1 MYTEHD
7 CTDEDVY
14 GTDLQGRFVILKPEF
29 FKTEYRDEKYQLVKC
44 CGGFGCDPQKMGN
57 AIFVEEVNDNPESYR
72 IERCN
77 HDILG
82 FAKDS
87 VVREHREKYCKEQG

>member
-1 MYTEHD
+1 MYTIHD
-7 CTDEDVY
+7 CTDENVY
-14 GTDLQGRFVILKPEF
+14 KENLQGRYVILKPEF
-29 FKTEYRDEKYQLVKC
+29 FKEEFRDEKYQLVLC
-44 CGGFGCDPQKMGN
+44 NGGFGCDPTKMGN
-57 AIFVEEVNDNPESYR
+57 CIMVEEINDNPEHYR

-87 VVREHREKYCKEQG
+87 IVAKHKEKYL

>member
-1 MYTEHD
+1 MYTVND

-14 GTDLQGRFVILKPEF
+14 SEDLQGRFVILKPEF
-29 FKTEYRDEKYQLVKC
+29 FKEEFRDEKYQLVQC
-44 CGGFGCDPQKMGN
+44 TGGFGCDPKKIGN
-57 AIFVEEVNDNPESYR
+57 AIFVKELNENPESYR

-87 VVREHREKYCKEQG
+87 VVAAHKEKYL

>member
-1 MYTEHD
+1 MYTIND
-7 CTDEDVY
+7 CTEESVYDV
-14 GTDLQGRFVILKPEF
+14 DLTNRIVIIKPEF
-29 FKTEYRDEKYQLVKC
+29 FDPKYRDEKYQLVKC
-44 CGGFGCDPQKMGN
+44 IGGFGCDPNKTGN
-57 AIFVEEVNDNPESYR
+57 AIYVEEINDNPESYR

-87 VVREHREKYCKEQG
+87 VIASHKEKYLRKE

>member
-1 MYTEHD
+1 MYTIKD
-7 CTDEDVY
+7 CTDENVY
-14 GTDLQGRFVILKPEF
+14 NENLQGRFVILKPEF
-29 FKTEYRDEKYQLVKC
+29 FKAEYRDEKYQLVQC
-44 CGGFGCDPQKMGN
+44 RGGFGCDPTKMGN
-57 AIFVEEVNDNPESYR
+57 CIMVEEVIDNPETYR

-87 VVREHREKYCKEQG
+87 VVMEHRNKYVTE

>member
-1 MYTEHD
+1 MYTIND

-14 GTDLQGRFVILKPEF
+14 RTGLQGRFVILKPEF
-29 FKTEYRDEKYQLVKC
+29 FKAEYRDEKYQLVKC
-44 CGGFGCDPQKMGN
+44 CGGFGCDPSKIGN
-57 AIFVEEVNDNPESYR
+57 AIYVEEVNDNPESYR

-82 FAKDS
+82 FAKDT
-87 VVREHREKYCKEQG
+87 VVRAHQEKYQKGE

>member
-1 MYTEHD
+1 MYTAKD

-14 GTDLQGRFVILKPEF
+14 GVNLEGRFVILKEEF
-29 FKTEYRDEKYQLVKC
+29 FKEQFRDEKYQIVLC
-44 CGGFGCDPQKMGN
+44 RGGFGCDPQKMGN

-87 VVREHREKYCKEQG
+87 VVRAHREKYCKEQG